1 MTLVKATF
9 TNLITEESIP
19 CMFNPP
25 SYEFNKENSWAEQ
38 NTKGTDTP
46 GFFEFN
52 GGKSSDLN
60 LDLFFDTHMT
70 GEDVRAKYTNKIW
83 KLALVDQST
92 VDATTGKGHPPTC
105 EFRWGQA
112 WSFKAVVV
120 SVNQKFTLFL
130 DDGTP
135 TRADVKLKLRQVESE
150 GAYPGQNP
158 TSGGTAGHRIHI
170 VQQRETLDLIASR
183 EYGEAK
189 YWRHIAKA
197 NGIADPLRIKPG
209 TALSLPPLEH

>member
-9 TNLITEESIP
+9 KNLVTNEEIP

-25 SYEFNKENSWAEQ
+25 SYEISHENSWAEQ
-38 NTKGTDTP
+38 HTKGTDTP
-46 GFFEFN
+46 GYFEFN

-70 GEDVRAKYTNKIW
+70 GEDVRSRYTNGIW
-83 KLALVDQST
+83 NLALVDDST
-92 VDATTGKGHPPTC
+92 KDAATGKGSPPTC

-120 SVNQKFTLFL
+120 SVSQKFTMFL

-135 TRADVKLKLRQVESE
+135 TRADVKLRLRQVEDE
-150 GAYPGQNP
+150 DAFPAQNP
-158 TSGGTAGHRIHI
+158 TSGGTAGHRIHV

-189 YWRHIAKA
+189 HWRHIAKA
-197 NGIADPLRIKPG
+197 NGIADPLRLKPG
-209 TALSLPPLEH
+209 MALSLPPLDV